1 MTLLRETIP
10 FTDEPTWLA
19 ERARDI
25 TSTDC
30 AALFDM
36 SPYCTRFELWHRKQT
51 GEYSTI
57 GENERMT
64 WGKRLQDAIAD
75 GIAQDNLWTLRRM
88 DEYVRL
94 PESRIGSSF
103 DYADDA
109 AANGVGLIEWQ
120 KGGEVAPTF
129 LIETK
134 NVDSLEFRNGWL
146 ETDFGLEAPA
156 HIELQ
161 VAHQLLVSGLQRAYI
176 AALVG
181 GNRVV
186 LLERKADDVIAQRIL
201 DEAAKFWREGEP
213 EPTFPRDAGF
223 IAKLYGYST
232 ADKVIDAD
240 EEVASLFREYA
251 GFRSIA
257 KSASDNMDSVHAKIL
272 LRIGD
277 AEKVLHPEF
286 SLSAKMIK
294 PTVIETHERKGYR
307 NFKLYERK
315 AK

>member
-1 MTLLRETIP
+1 MDRQTIP
-10 FTDEPTWLA
+10 FTDENTWLA

-36 SPYCTRFELWHRKQT
+36 SPYCTRFELFHRKRT

-64 WGKRLQDAIAD
+64 WGKRLQDSIARGVASD
-75 GIAQDNLWTLRRM
+75 HGWTVSRL
-88 DEYVRL
+88 DDYVRL
-94 PESRIGSSF
+94 PDERIGSSF
-103 DYADDA
+103 DFQVLGVSRHPVFNNPVHEPDEDA
-109 AANGVGLIEWQ
+109 ILEC
-120 KGGEVAPTF
+120 
-129 LIETK
+129 K
-134 NVDSLEFRNGWL
+134 NVDSLEFRNGWI
-146 ETDFGLEAPA
+146 ETDFGLEAPP

-161 VAHQLLVSGLQRAYI
+161 VAHQLLVSGLSRAYI

-186 LLERKADDVIAQRIL
+186 LLERNADDVIAQRIL

-213 EPTFPRDAGF
+213 EPTFPADAGF

-232 ADKVIDAD
+232 AGKVIDAD

-251 GFRSIA
+251 GFRAQARAADDNADSA
-257 KSASDNMDSVHAKIL
+257 KARIL
-272 LRIGD
+272 MRIRD
-277 AEKVLHPEF
+277 AERVNHSEF
-286 SLSAKMIK
+286 TLSAKVVK
-294 PTVIETHERKGYR
+294 GAHIEYDRAEYR
-307 NFKLYERK
+307 GFKLTTRK
-315 AK
+315 QK